1 MNDSYK
7 IRRFGRTLVV
17 TLPTEILKEARLKE
31 GDKVAFGITPAN
43 HVLLRRANQDVKAA
57 RKRRY
62 CPNCGVEITSTDFEG
77 SKCTNCGVG
86 L

>member
-17 TLPTEILKEARLKE
+17 TLPTEILKETRLKE
-31 GDKVAFGITPAN
+31 GDKVSFGVTPN
-43 HVLLRRANQDVKAA
+43 NMVLMRRANQDVKAA

-62 CPNCGVEITSTDFEG
+62 CGSCGAELTSADFQAKE
-77 SKCTNCGVG
+77 CTQCHAA